1 MNLKGKGK
9 RKMALIEK
17 TMRTDPNGKLYFTD
31 YPLKSEFYEKLN
43 SIYRQLELLDKINKK
58 KNWIRRRK
66 R

>member
-1 MNLKGKGK
+1 
-9 RKMALIEK
+9 MALIEK
-17 TMRTDPNGKLYFTD
+17 TMRTDPNGKIYLAD

-43 SIYRQLELLDKINKK
+43 SVYRKLELLDKINKK